1 MLDAAIHGINH
12 YLAEA
17 LGKPVTLYIEWIEI
31 YPVDRIAL
39 SSFEQLG
46 PGRVLV
52 NKATISLATD

>member
-12 YLAEA
+12 YQV

-52 NKATISLATD
+52 NKANISLATD

>member
-12 YLAEA
+12 YLAEV

-31 YPVDRIAL
+31 YPV
-39 SSFEQLG
+39 EQLG